1 MKHVQGIMTTRAIDP
16 LIDIPDDDPI
26 VQQIIEASIAPYRD
40 LVSPDVLEDM
50 VEVLLLFLTTHP
62 EAVRAVDT
70 LRPRTVRIESGQVV
84 RDAAATE
91 DVEPAT
97 QRRASGDDR

>member
-1 MKHVQGIMTTRAIDP
+1 VKASAAPQLVE
-16 LIDIPDDDPI
+16 IPDDDPI

-40 LVSPDVLEDM
+40 RVSPEILEDM
-50 VEVLLLFLTTHP
+50 EEVLLLFLTTHP
-62 EAVRAVDT
+62 EAVRAVDS
-70 LRPRTVRIESGQVV
+70 LRPRAVRIESGQVV
-84 RDAAATE
+84 RDSTLTA